1 MEKLFSSPQQQF
13 ERFCCP
19 QFTTRVFRVSVANDR
34 AQLSKTALAAR
45 AAMGKPK
52 LKVLADRGYFS
63 GPEILACDTEGIAA
77 YVPKPS
83 TSASKKRLFTKAD
96 FVCIAKEDEYKCPAG
111 ERAIYRFPTV
121 NHKLNLRVYWTSACP
136 RCPLK
141 EQYSP
146 SPYRRIRR
154 WQHENVREAMQRRLD
169 RRPDAMT
176 IRRRTVEH
184 VFGTLKHWMGSTH
197 FLTRTLERVS
207 TEMSL
212 HVLAYNLKGVVK
224 ILGVTKM
231 LKPMRLAG
239 A

>member
-1 MEKLFSSPQQQF
+1 
-13 ERFCCP
+13 
-19 QFTTRVFRVSVANDR
+19 
-34 AQLSKTALAAR
+34 
-45 AAMGKPK
+45 MGKPK

-83 TSASKKRLFTKAD
+83 TTVSKKRLFTKAD

-121 NHKLNLRVYWTSACP
+121 NQKLNLRVYWTSACP

-141 EQYSP
+141 EQCSP

-169 RRPDAMT
+169 RRPDAIT
-176 IRRRTVEH
+176 IRRRTVEY
-184 VFGTLKHWMGSTH
+184 VFGTPKHWMGSTH
-197 FLTRTLERVS
+197 FLTRMLKRVS
-207 TEMSL
+207 LEMSL
-212 HVLAYNLKGVVK
+212 HVLAYNLRGVVK
-224 ILGVTKM
+224 ILGATKV

>member
-1 MEKLFSSPQQQF
+1 
-13 ERFCCP
+13 
-19 QFTTRVFRVSVANDR
+19 
-34 AQLSKTALAAR
+34 
-45 AAMGKPK
+45 MGKPK

-121 NHKLNLRVYWTSACP
+121 DHKLNLRAYWTSACP

-141 EQYSP
+141 EQCSP

-154 WQHENVREAMQRRLD
+154 WAHEDVLEAMQRRLD

-176 IRRRTVEH
+176 IRRRTIEH

-207 TEMSL
+207 PEMSL

-224 ILGVTKM
+224 ILGVAKV
-231 LKPMRLAG
+231 LKAMRLAG
-239 A
+239 ARSTGMCFYLILTGPTNMEP

>member
-1 MEKLFSSPQQQF
+1 MEKLSSSTQRQF

-83 TSASKKRLFTKAD
+83 TSASKKRLFAKAD

-136 RCPLK
+136 RLSAEK
-141 EQYSP
+141 AIFAKSISSYSSMAARECTGSHATP
-146 SPYRRIRR
+146 PRSSARR
-154 WQHENVREAMQRRLD
+154 HD
-169 RRPDAMT
+169 DPT
-176 IRRRTVEH
+176 
-184 VFGTLKHWMGSTH
+184 TH
-197 FLTRTLERVS
+197 
-207 TEMSL
+207 
-212 HVLAYNLKGVVK
+212 G
-224 ILGVTKM
+224 
-231 LKPMRLAG
+231 
-239 A
+239 